1 MSELEAS
8 LAAMARAAKA
18 AEAYRREVATAETT
32 PVATYRQ
39 MVDAF
44 KSPLPEHPGDPE
56 AIIAELI
63 ERATPGIRASTGPR
77 FFGWVIGNSHPTGV
91 AADWLV
97 SAWGQ
102 NVGNIQA
109 APALSAI
116 EAVAAHWLLDI
127 LDLPREASIGFVTGA
142 TVANF
147 VCLAAARSEVLRR
160 VGWDVEADGLIGAPP
175 VRVLIGADAHATVF
189 SGLKYLGLGARRVI
203 TVETDDLGR
212 MVPTALARA
221 LAAGEGP
228 TIVIAQAGQINTGAS
243 DPFTEIAPMAHA
255 AGAWLHVDGAFGLWA
270 RACPSRAA
278 ALEGIERA
286 DSWAT
291 DGHKWLQTP
300 YDSGFAIVR
309 DAEAHRRAM
318 AISASYLPPPQG
330 ADRDPSAYAPELSRR
345 GRGAP
350 AWAMLRQLGRSGVAA
365 LVERGCAVA
374 QSMAAALAAAPGV
387 ELVAPVVLN
396 QFMVRFGD
404 DDAATLATVERI
416 QADAVAFI
424 GAAQWRGRWV
434 MRVSV
439 SSAATLP
446 QDGETTVTAVLAA
459 WTAIQAQ
466 VQSSASEKR

>member
-1 MSELEAS
+1 MTPHEMEAGLEA
-8 LAAMARAAKA
+8 MERAAREA
-18 AEAYRREVATAETT
+18 VTYRRGVAEAQTT

-39 MVDAF
+39 MMAAF
-44 KSPLPEHPGDPE
+44 EAPLPEGPGDPS
-56 AIIAELI
+56 AIIEDLI
-63 ERATPGIRASTGPR
+63 ARATPGIRAATAPR

-97 SAWGQ
+97 AAWGQ
-102 NVGNIQA
+102 NVGNLTS
-109 APALSAI
+109 APAAAAI
-116 EAVAAHWLLDI
+116 ETVAANWLLEI
-127 LDLPREASIGFVTGA
+127 LDLPREASVGYVTGA

-147 VCLAAARSEVLRR
+147 VCLAAARSEVLRK

-189 SGLKYLGLGARRVI
+189 SGLKYLGLGAKRVV

-212 MVPTALARA
+212 MLPSAFERA

-228 TIVIAQAGQINTGAS
+228 VIAIAQAGQINTGAS
-243 DPFTEIAPMAHA
+243 DPFTEIAPMAKA
-255 AGAWLHVDGAFGLWA
+255 AGAWLHVDGAFGLWGRVA
-270 RACPSRAA
+270 PSRADQ
-278 ALEGIERA
+278 LLGVDLA

-300 YDSGFAIVR
+300 YDCGFAIVR

-318 AISASYLPPPQG
+318 AISASYLPPAQG
-330 ADRDPSAYAPELSRR
+330 ADREPSAYVPELSRR
-345 GRGAP
+345 ARGVGT
-350 AWAMLRQLGRSGVAA
+350 WAMLRQFGRTGIAE
-365 LVERGCAVA
+365 LVERDCRIARD
-374 QSMAAALAAAPGV
+374 MAAALAKEPGV
-387 ELVAPVVLN
+387 EIVCDVPLN

-424 GAAQWRGRWV
+424 GAATWRGRWV

-439 SSAATLP
+439 SSAATTEK
-446 QDGETTVTAVLAA
+446 DGEITVGAVIAA
-459 WTAIQAQ
+459 WRA
-466 VQSSASEKR
+466 VKD